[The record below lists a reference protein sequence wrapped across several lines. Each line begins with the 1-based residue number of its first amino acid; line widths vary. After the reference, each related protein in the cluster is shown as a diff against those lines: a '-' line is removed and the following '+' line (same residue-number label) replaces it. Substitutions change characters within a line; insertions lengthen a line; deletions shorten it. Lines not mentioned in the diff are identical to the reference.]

1 MALWQVKKEVA
12 LGTGHTCQIE
22 SRQSRAR
29 PMALWQV
36 KNEVALST
44 GTPVKLRA
52 VSLGA
57 SDGIVAGEERSRT
70 GHWSHLSN

>member
-36 KNEVALST
+36 KKEVAL
-44 GTPVKLRA
+44 G
-52 VSLGA
+52 
-57 SDGIVAGEERSRT
+57 T
-70 GHWSHLSN
+70 GHTCQVKNEIESRQPSV

>member
-52 VSLGA
+52 VSLGRVRWHC
-57 SDGIVAGEERSRT
+57 GR
-70 GHWSHLSN
+70 